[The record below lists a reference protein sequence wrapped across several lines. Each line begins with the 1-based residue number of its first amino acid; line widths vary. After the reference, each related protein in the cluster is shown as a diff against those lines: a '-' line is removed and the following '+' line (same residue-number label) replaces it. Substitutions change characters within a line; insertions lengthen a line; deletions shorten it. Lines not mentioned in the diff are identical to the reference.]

1 MNNKKFL
8 LGLFLMVSGTAA
20 ISATLTLFLKDKID
34 ARRRKDDTPTV
45 TMTGKEVVAHLYAI
59 KSVVE
64 KADSGGYDNVPDPQ
78 AAMENDFKFFKIDF
92 MES

>member
-1 MNNKKFL
+1 MNKKFYF
-8 LGLFLMVSGTAA
+8 GLFLLVSGS
-20 ISATLTLFLKDKID
+20 SALSAVVTLFLKDKID
-34 ARRRKDDTPTV
+34 ARKMKDEVPTV
-45 TMTGKEVVAHLYAI
+45 TMTGKEVIAHSYAI

-64 KADSGGYDNVPDPQ
+64 KADAGGYDDAQDPQ